1 MPHADAA
8 VSILIQPAGSLC
20 LRRTIFTYVSLPDNQ
35 SIQSSMDTLMDF
47 KPDEMQAMMS
57 MMEDYLKN
65 AGDNPDPEKAPPHI
79 KVA

>member
-1 MPHADAA
+1 
-8 VSILIQPAGSLC
+8 
-20 LRRTIFTYVSLPDNQ
+20 
-35 SIQSSMDTLMDF
+35 MDTRMDRF

-57 MMEDYLKN
+57 MMEDYLKE